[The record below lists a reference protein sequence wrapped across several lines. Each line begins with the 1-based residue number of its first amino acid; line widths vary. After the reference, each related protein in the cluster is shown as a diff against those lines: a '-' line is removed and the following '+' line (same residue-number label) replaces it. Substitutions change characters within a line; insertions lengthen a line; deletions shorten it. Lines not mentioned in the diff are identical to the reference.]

1 MARQS
6 STTTVNGTARARRA
20 LAQVV
25 WTICALLALVLALG
39 ALLVAIDATNESNEL
54 VRFVLQLADVVDLGV
69 FSRDDGVMQF
79 DSDTKDALLNWGLA
93 AVSWLVIGRVL
104 ERIIRP

>member
-6 STTTVNGTARARRA
+6 STTTLNGTARVRRA
-20 LAQVV
+20 VAQVA

-39 ALLVAIDATNESNEL
+39 ALLVAIDATNESNDL
-54 VRFVLQLADVVDLGV
+54 VRFVLQLADAVDLGV
-69 FSRDDGVMQF
+69 FSRDAGVMQF
-79 DSDTKDALLNWGLA
+79 DSETQNALLNWGLA
-93 AVSWLVIGRVL
+93 AIAWLVIGRLL